1 MTPGAASSL
10 VPAVLK
16 EYGDVTR
23 VALCE
28 YLGPREP
35 RRHLY
40 DLVADYP
47 QRGGRML
54 RPSLCIATARAFG
67 ADGEDAV
74 CSAAALELLHN
85 AFLVHDDVE
94 DESDERRGRPTMHVL
109 HGVPVAVNVG
119 DALTLL
125 GLRALIDNRG
135 RLGPR
140 LAVRILEEAERMARE
155 AIEGQAVE
163 LGWRRD
169 NLLDLGESDYLEMVL
184 KKTCRYTTIW

>member
-1 MTPGAASSL
+1 MLAAADAAL
-10 VPAVLK
+10 VPALLK

-23 VALCE
+23 IALCD
-28 YLGPREP
+28 YLGRREP
-35 RRHLY
+35 WRHLY
-40 DLVADYP
+40 GPAADYP

-94 DESDERRGRPTMHVL
+94 DESDERRGRPTLHAL

-140 LAVRILEEAERMARE
+140 
-155 AIEGQAVE
+155 
-163 LGWRRD
+163 
-169 NLLDLGESDYLEMVL
+169 
-184 KKTCRYTTIW
+184 